1 MRNNKGFTLIELLV
15 VVAIIGILA
24 AVGVVAYN
32 GYTNSAKINA
42 SKSNHNAAVKYMAAE
57 VQKCNV
63 GETTAFGGAVTCE
76 DFLALSAENKATAV
90 ADATIDEL
98 NKSFKNPHSTSKK
111 ALAKTPTSS
120 ASLPNI
126 NILNELFGV
135 KTALADSHD
144 NSSDDT
150 VAGSDTSSGATA
162 ATSLFKGETL
172 VEANQPSDGE
182 ITVQTKFDDGDDDY
196 LNSVVGTS

>member
-135 KTALADSHD
+135 KTALATSHD

-150 VAGSDTSSGATA
+150 VAGSDTDSGATA
-162 ATSLFKGETL
+162 ATSLYKGETL

-196 LNSVVGTS
+196 LSSVVGTS

>member
-76 DFLALSAENKATAV
+76 SFLALSAADKATAV
-90 ADATIDEL
+90 ADATVTEL

-135 KTALADSHD
+135 KTALADTTTT
-144 NSSDDT
+144 NDDT
-150 VAGSDTSSGATA
+150 VEETSSGATEA
-162 ATSLFKGETL
+162 GSLFKGETL

-182 ITVQTKFDDGDDDY
+182 ITVQTRFDDGENDF

>member
-1 MRNNKGFTLIELLV
+1 MTRSSGFTLIELLV

-63 GETTAFGGAVTCE
+63 GETSAFGGAVTCE
-76 DFLALSAENKATAV
+76 DFLALSAAEKATAV

-126 NILNELFGV
+126 NILKELFGV

-144 NSSDDT
+144 NSDDT
-150 VAGSDTSSGATA
+150 VAGDSGATA
-162 ATSLFKGETL
+162 ATSLYKGETL
-172 VEANQPSDGE
+172 IEANEPSDGE

>member
-135 KTALADSHD
+135 KTALASDD

-162 ATSLFKGETL
+162 ATNLFKGETL
-172 VEANQPSDGE
+172 IEANEPSDGE

-196 LNSVVGTS
+196 LSSVVGTS